1 MFIFVIAFF
10 ATRKTFVL
18 LSFCI
23 FVRVITLKGRMA
35 AINRRQL
42 LQALLLIL
50 RKRRQRRQKSK
61 EERRKSRFWVRDIF
75 LKRESLGEF
84 RTLVMEM
91 WESDNFFPNYTRFC
105 PIAEIFQ

>member
-1 MFIFVIAFF
+1 M
-10 ATRKTFVL
+10 
-18 LSFCI
+18 
-23 FVRVITLKGRMA
+23 RVITLTGRMA

-42 LQALLLIL
+42 LHTLLLIL

-75 LKRESLGEF
+75 LKKESLGY
-84 RTLVMEM
+84 VHV
-91 WESDNFFPNYTRFC
+91 NYTRFC